1 MNIGGSENQIAG
13 VAKAAVEAYKGQW
26 TPTAYG
32 AWTGVA
38 LAVGYFLRQYLPF
51 FKAQGDREG
60 ALHAQMQ
67 SLIATLTVRIKALE
81 DEVSAERR
89 RHDEEVSEIRRRH
102 DEEVSE
108 VRHRHDEEVRAL
120 NNKLDAMQRI
130 IIQWQVS
137 TGRALTM
144 GHDSDVSAT
153 VAAMDRAAS
162 RHDEDKV

>member
-1 MNIGGSENQIAG
+1 MNIGGSEEQIAG
-13 VAKAAVEAYKGQW
+13 VAKAAVDAYKGQW

-67 SLIATLTVRIKALE
+67 SLVDKLQDRITALE
-81 DEVSAERR
+81 AEASAERR

-102 DEEVSE
+102 DEEVRS
-108 VRHRHDEEVRAL
+108 L

-153 VAAMDRAAS
+153 VAAMDRAAH
-162 RHDEDKV
+162 RLDEDKP